1 MAFDLPRE
9 RVFPVK
15 EIDVRLDDGPSRFE
29 VENREAIARNWQ
41 QEVAANPTLFD
52 GQVVLLSTLAYRD
65 GKVTGRCHAVGYST
79 FLYWRRNGEASV
91 AEHCFAHAMLVS
103 ADNALVAVRMG
114 PHTVNAGQVYFAAG
128 SFEPGD
134 FRDGQVDLHYN
145 MAREVAE
152 ETGLDLSRAKRA
164 AGFLGYSAANRTAL
178 FRRYDLPERADD
190 IAERIRAF
198 VAAETEPEITGP
210 VIIRNARD
218 LPDGLPP
225 HMRAIV
231 DWYFAL

>member
-15 EIDVRLDDGPSRFE
+15 EIDVRLDDSPSPFE

-41 QEVAANPTLFD
+41 REIAANPTLFD

-79 FLYWRRNGEASV
+79 FLYWRRNGEDSV
-91 AEHCFAHAMLVS
+91 AGHCFAHAMLVS

-114 PHTVNAGQVYFAAG
+114 PHTANAGQVYFAAG

-152 ETGLDLSRAKRA
+152 ETGLDLSRAKRTE
-164 AGFLGYSAANRTAL
+164 GFLGYSAANRTAL
-178 FRRYDLPERADD
+178 FRRYDLPEKADD

-198 VAAETEPEITGP
+198 VAAETEPEIIGP
-210 VIIRNARD
+210 VIIRNAHD
-218 LPDGLPP
+218 LPHGLPA

-231 DWYFAL
+231 GWHFAL